1 MVSKRQEQ
9 AESERVYK
17 ILSCHCERPLGRWQS
32 TASLTQIFAHNDDRT
47 RDFRTDVRAILSH
60 ICGLIL
66 AKSRK
71 NLHCLRGVFVDSKF
85 KRTCIILF
93 LHML

>member
-1 MVSKRQEQ
+1 MVSKQVELRRAHENTKTSLR
-9 AESERVYK
+9 ASVRTVAIHRV
-17 ILSCHCERPLGRWQS
+17 I
-32 TASLTQIFAHNDDRT
+32 N
-47 RDFRTDVRAILSH
+47 TDIRADARAILSR
-60 ICGLIL
+60 ICGLIP